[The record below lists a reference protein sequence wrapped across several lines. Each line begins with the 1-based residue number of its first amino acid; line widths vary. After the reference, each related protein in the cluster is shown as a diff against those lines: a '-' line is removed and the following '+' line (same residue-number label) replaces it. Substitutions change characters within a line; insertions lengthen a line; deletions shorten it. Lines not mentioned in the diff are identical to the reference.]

1 MKKDV
6 YELSKPQEA
15 IWLTEQYFK
24 NTNINDI
31 SCYADFSEKTDNVDF
46 DKLKKAINNKVIN
59 ENIEQTIFHYI
70 FLTKIINLE
79 EIYIQIKK
87 EEDKILLELSENNNE
102 QYDERF
108 EIKKEEVDEDNIFRS
123 YKDSNRFKLSS
134 RGSRKKVYS

>member
-1 MKKDV
+1 MKRLKILLQSRV
-6 YELSKPQEA
+6 FL
-15 IWLTEQYFK
+15 I
-24 NTNINDI
+24 I
-31 SCYADFSEKTDNVDF
+31 SLLFLILYV
-46 DKLKKAINNKVIN
+46 
-59 ENIEQTIFHYI
+59 I

-123 YKDSNRFKLSS
+123 YKDSNRFKLFS
-134 RGSRKKVYS
+134 